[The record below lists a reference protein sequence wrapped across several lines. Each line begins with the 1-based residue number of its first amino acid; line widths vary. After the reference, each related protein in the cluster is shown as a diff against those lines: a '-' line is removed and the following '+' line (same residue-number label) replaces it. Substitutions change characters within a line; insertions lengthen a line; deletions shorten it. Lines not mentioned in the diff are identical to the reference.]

1 MRMVPW
7 RGARI
12 AAISALGLVLVGG
25 AAVLSAAAP
34 EDEKKT
40 ADTAPRWIWLGTA
53 PKEAQTVYFRKAFEA
68 PEGVT
73 AAKLVATC
81 DNAMTIYLDGR
92 EILSGID
99 WNAPISRDVT
109 SFFQAKGVRGHMLAA
124 RGGNEGGP
132 AGLLVRLSF
141 ETKSGPVT
149 IVSDASWR
157 VTDRRPTRDWNTVRF
172 DDSSWLNATVVGALG
187 DGPWTAVTAASLDA
201 AKRGREPQA
210 TAANSLKVKK
220 DFKVELVYTVPKETQ
235 GSWVNLTF
243 DPDGRLIVSD
253 QYGKLYTVTLPPIGG
268 KTSDIKVEPI
278 DVAIGEAQGLC
289 WAFDSLYVV
298 VNRGRTYESGLYRV
312 RDSDGDGKL
321 DKVEQLRKLDG
332 GGEHGPHAVIPGP
345 DHNSLYVVAGNATKL
360 TELAGSLVP
369 RIWGEDEV
377 LPHMPDGRGFM
388 ANETA
393 PGGCVYRIDPDGK
406 SWTLVSMGYRNPYDL
421 AFNRYGDLFT
431 YDSDMEWDMNLPWY
445 RPTRVCQ
452 VDSGSDFGYRNG
464 SGKWPAYY
472 LDSLPP
478 TINIGP
484 GSPTGVTFGYGAKFP
499 ARYQEALF
507 ICDWSYG
514 KLYAVHMQPKGAEYQ
529 AELEEFV
536 TGTPLPLTDI
546 AVSPTDGAMYFAIGG
561 RNTQSG
567 LYRVTYA
574 GNDST
579 AAAVPDANDPGANA
593 RSIRCRLDDAHRRRD
608 ASAVQNAWVYLGDS
622 DRFLRYAARVAIEFQ
637 DPDSWRERALSESNP
652 EAAIN
657 ALLAL
662 VRVSAR
668 DPIHRKPTD
677 PKPDPA
683 LRGRILDALER
694 IDWAQLSMQQKLDL
708 LRVYGVLFAR
718 MGPFD
723 DATASRVT
731 DRFRPIFPTRAREL
745 NAELCQLL
753 VALQDP
759 SVAPKAIELLAKA
772 PTQEEQIDYARM
784 LRVLRTGWTPELRRS
799 YFTWFL
805 KAANFKGGNSL
816 SGFLSNIR
824 RDALSTLSETEKAE
838 LKPILDTR
846 PQAEAVAVAPP
857 RPFVKAWTLDELTP
871 IVESGL
877 KGRDY
882 DRGRT
887 LFAAAQCFSCH
898 RYNDE
903 GGSTGPDLSGVSG
916 RFSVRDLLESMVQPS
931 KTISDQYQAVMI
943 AMADGRTITGR
954 IVNLH
959 GDALSVN
966 TNMLDPNGL
975 VSLDAKQVEEIKPSP
990 VSMMPEG
997 LLNSLHEA
1005 EILDL
1010 VAYLLSRGDRENAMF
1025 QSRKN
1030 P

>member
-1 MRMVPW
+1 MGQW
-7 RGARI
+7 RGARR

-25 AAVLSAAAP
+25 AADLSADAP
-34 EDEKKT
+34 GEPKGT
-40 ADTAPRWIWLGTA
+40 ADTAPRWIWLGA
-53 PKEAQTVYFRKAFEA
+53 SPKEAQTVYFRKTIET
-68 PEGVT
+68 PEDVT
-73 AAKLVATC
+73 SAKLVATC
-81 DNAMTIYLDGR
+81 DNGMTIYLDGR
-92 EILSGID
+92 EILSGTQ
-99 WNAPISRDVT
+99 WNEPVSRDVT
-109 SFFQAKGVRGHMLAA
+109 SFFPAKGERRHVLAA
-124 RGGNEGGP
+124 RGRNEDGP
-132 AGLLVRLSF
+132 AGLLVRLAL
-141 ETKSGPVT
+141 ETKSGPAT

-157 VTDRRPTRDWNTVRF
+157 VSDARPARTWNAAGF
-172 DDSSWLNATVVGALG
+172 DDSSWTNATVLGALG
-187 DGPWTAVTAASLDA
+187 DAPWATVTAAALDL
-201 AKRGREPQA
+201 AKRAREPQA
-210 TAANSLKVKK
+210 TAVNSLKVKK
-220 DFKVELVYTVPKETQ
+220 DFKVDLIYTVPKETQ

-243 DPDGRLIVSD
+243 DPKGRLIVSD
-253 QYGKLYTVTLPPIGG
+253 QYGKLYTVMLPPIGDR
-268 KTSDIKVEPI
+268 TSAVKVEPI

-298 VNRGRTYESGLYRV
+298 VNRGRSYESGLYRV
-312 RDSDGDGKL
+312 RDTDGDGRL
-321 DKVEQLRKLDG
+321 DKVEQLRKLNG

-345 DHNSLYVVAGNATKL
+345 DGNSLYIVAGNATKL

-369 RIWGEDEV
+369 PIWSEDQV

-388 ANETA
+388 QDETA
-393 PGGCVYRIDPDGK
+393 PGGCVYRVDPEGK
-406 SWTLVSMGYRNPYDL
+406 RWTLVSMGYRNPYDL
-421 AFNRYGDLFT
+421 AFNRHGDLFT

-478 TINIGP
+478 TINVGP

-499 ARYQEALF
+499 AKYQEALY

-514 KLYAVHMQPKGAEYQ
+514 KLYAVHMKPAGAEYQ

-579 AAAVPDANDPGANA
+579 AAAEADANDAGANA
-593 RSIRCRLDDAHRRRD
+593 RSIRHRLEDAHGRRD
-608 ASAVQNAWVYLGDS
+608 PSAVQTAWPFLGDA
-622 DRFLRYAARVAIEFQ
+622 DRFLRFAARVALEFQ
-637 DPDSWRERALSESNP
+637 DPDAWRERALSETNP
-652 EAAIN
+652 DTAIN

-683 LRGRILDALER
+683 LRARILDALER
-694 IDWAQLSMQQKLDL
+694 IDWAKLATGQKLDL
-708 LRVYGVLFAR
+708 LRVYGVLHAR

-723 DATASRVT
+723 AETAARVT
-731 DRFRPIFPTRAREL
+731 SRFEPILPARAREL

-753 VALQDP
+753 VALKDP
-759 SVAPKAIELLAKA
+759 AVTPKAMELLARA
-772 PTQEEQIDYARM
+772 PTQEEQIDYARI
-784 LRVLRTGWTPELRRS
+784 LRAVRAGWTPELRRS

-816 SGFLSNIR
+816 SGFLAHMR
-824 RDALSTLSETEKAE
+824 RDGLATLSESEKAE
-838 LKPILDTR
+838 LKPILDAR
-846 PQAEAVAVAPP
+846 PQAETVVTAPP
-857 RPFVKAWTLDELTP
+857 RPFVKSWTLDELTP
-871 IVESGL
+871 IVEKGL
-877 KGRDY
+877 QGRDY

-887 LFAAAQCFSCH
+887 MFAAAQCFACH
-898 RYNDE
+898 RYNNE
-903 GGSTGPDLSGVSG
+903 GGSTGPDLTGVSG

-943 AMADGRTITGR
+943 AMADGRTVTGR

-959 GDALSVN
+959 GDVLSVN

-997 LLNSLHEA
+997 LLNSLHDD

-1010 VAYLLSRGDRENAMF
+1010 VAYLLARGDRENAMF
-1025 QSRKN
+1025 RAPKN